1 MLLLRLRLKNL
12 VTLRILKT
20 VKSFLKI
27 FENSKVI
34 KTQAYFEIFEIFK
47 IFEIFE
53 ILEIFKIF

>member
-1 MLLLRLRLKNL
+1 MLKNPKFL
-12 VTLRILKT
+12 T
-20 VKSFLKI
+20 FLKI
-27 FENSKVI
+27 FGYSKVI